1 MSIQDISAIVIA
13 IATVT
18 NVIVTIYLANAT
30 KLAAREAKEATE
42 ATKQT
47 AEATIAA
54 VESANKQLEMTKS
67 NSRGDFL
74 LRLDEAF
81 QHHGEVREKLAD
93 GGDWHKKKN
102 DPNYPKGPD
111 FDISK
116 DLIDVSN
123 YMGLFER
130 IKVLVDE
137 GIIDIDLVDR
147 LYSSRF
153 FNIVRNPII
162 YQKRLVAH
170 TNQWKEFIELWKA
183 LVEARQAS
191 NYQLPNNLPSL
202 DSLLSRLSQS

>member
-18 NVIVTIYLANAT
+18 NVIVTIYLANATKLAAEAT

-93 GGDWHKKKN
+93 GGIGTKKRMILTI
-102 DPNYPKGPD
+102 P
-111 FDISK
+111 
-116 DLIDVSN
+116 
-123 YMGLFER
+123 
-130 IKVLVDE
+130 
-137 GIIDIDLVDR
+137 
-147 LYSSRF
+147 
-153 FNIVRNPII
+153 
-162 YQKRLVAH
+162 
-170 TNQWKEFIELWKA
+170 KA
-183 LVEARQAS
+183 LT
-191 NYQLPNNLPSL
+191 LTFPKT
-202 DSLLSRLSQS
+202 